1 MSELAQGLIGV
12 FAPTPASQVLPPLIP
27 ASAGMLLAA
36 AAVLLLIPPAVRLSA
51 HRGRRAD
58 SRRTDSQRT
67 DNRRTGNGPHLGSAG
82 DPQGPSGEALFRRLS
97 RGRGS
102 RKAEQGPGQGIGPGR
117 GKAQRRPAQAVD
129 AAGLL
134 DLTGAL
140 LTSGVGIEAALDR
153 LAVCVPGT
161 ESLAHVHRSLTAGA
175 GWEAAWSGVGDH
187 PELRAFGEHL
197 AFAHATGAPTAELL
211 QTGARQARAER
222 RQQAEQRAARLG
234 VQMVIPLGLCFL
246 PAFVL
251 LGVVP
256 VVLAL
261 VPEALGQMG

>member
-1 MSELAQGLIGV
+1 MSELAQGLVGL

-58 SRRTDSQRT
+58 SQRT
-67 DNRRTGNGPHLGSAG
+67 DNRRTGNGPHLDSAG

-117 GKAQRRPAQAVD
+117 GKAQKGPARNGPAQAVD

-153 LAVCVPGT
+153 LAACVPGA